1 MRRAGRLTWLSYRL
15 AAFAPMGYQCG
26 MRSVLIA
33 LFFALTVGTGMADPP
48 RRVVSFNQCGDQ
60 LVLALADPEQIAG
73 LSPYAADPSL
83 SAVAEKAK
91 AYPRLDWQAES
102 TIALQPDLVLIG
114 QNDRPVTK
122 HILRAQGLRLYEI
135 ALISDLDAARRQITE
150 VAAVLGHPERGEK
163 LLAELD
169 AARARLHAAPKP
181 PFHTALLVN
190 RGGYTAGE
198 QSLAAALLAEAGLK
212 PPPGAPP
219 GYGGYVPLEKLLMLR
234 PDVIVLN
241 SLPRESDEGGY
252 NLSHPALAAL
262 YPPERRIVLPPRY
275 TICGGAALV
284 EAFDYLAA
292 LLTRLAQ
299 SETMRTN

>member
-1 MRRAGRLTWLSYRL
+1 MREALVALCL
-15 AAFAPMGYQCG
+15 ALNIGPAA
-26 MRSVLIA
+26 
-33 LFFALTVGTGMADPP
+33 ADPP

-73 LSPYAADPSL
+73 LSPYAADASL
-83 SAVAEKAK
+83 SAAAEKAR
-91 AYPRLDWQAES
+91 AFPRLDWQAES

-122 HILRAQGLRLYEI
+122 HILRAQGLPLYEI
-135 ALISDLDAARRQITE
+135 ALISDLNAARRQITE

-181 PFHTALLVN
+181 RFHTALLVN

-198 QSLAAALLAEAGLK
+198 HSLAAALLAEAGLK
-212 PPPGAPP
+212 PPPGSPP
-219 GYGGYVPLEKLLMLR
+219 GYGGYVPLERLVMLR

-241 SLPRESDEGGY
+241 NLPRESDQGSY

-262 YPPERRIVLPPRY
+262 YSPQRRIVLPPRY
-275 TICGGAALV
+275 TICGGAALI

-292 LLTRLAQ
+292 LLTRLAAQ
-299 SETMRTN
+299 SPTMRTN

>member
-1 MRRAGRLTWLSYRL
+1 MRRA
-15 AAFAPMGYQCG
+15 
-26 MRSVLIA
+26 LIA
-33 LFFALTVGTGMADPP
+33 LCLGLSVSPAAADLP

-91 AYPRLDWQAES
+91 AFPRLDWQAES

-135 ALISDLDAARRQITE
+135 ALISDLDAARRQIVE
-150 VAAVLGHPERGEK
+150 VAALLGHPERGEK

-169 AARARLHAAPKP
+169 AARAHLRAAPKP

-190 RGGYTAGE
+190 RGGYTAGDR
-198 QSLAAALLAEAGLK
+198 SLAAALLAEAGLT
-212 PPPGAPP
+212 PPPGGPP

-241 SLPRESDEGGY
+241 NLPRESDQGSY
-252 NLSHPALAAL
+252 NLSHPALVAL
-262 YPPERRIVLPPRY
+262 YPPQRRIVLPPRY
-275 TICGGAALV
+275 TICGGAALI
-284 EAFDYLAA
+284 EAFGYLAD
-292 LLTRLAQ
+292 LLARLAAQ
-299 SETMRTN
+299 PLMMRTN

>member
-1 MRRAGRLTWLSYRL
+1 MCASAL
-15 AAFAPMGYQCG
+15 ADA
-26 MRSVLIA
+26 
-33 LFFALTVGTGMADPP
+33 P

-60 LVLALADPEQIAG
+60 LVLALADPQQIAG
-73 LSPYAADPSL
+73 LSPYAADPTL
-83 SAVAEKAK
+83 SAVAEQAK

-114 QNDRPVTK
+114 QNDRPITK
-122 HILRAQGLRLYEI
+122 HILRAQGLHLYEI
-135 ALISDLDAARRQITE
+135 ALISDLDAARGQIVD
-150 VAAVLGHPERGEK
+150 VAAALGHPERGEK
-163 LLAELD
+163 LLADLD
-169 AARARLHAAPKP
+169 AARMRLKAGPKP
-181 PFHTALLVN
+181 PFTSALLVN
-190 RGGYTAGE
+190 RGGYTAGT

-212 PPPGAPP
+212 PPPGGPP

-241 SLPRESDEGGY
+241 NLPSESDEGSY

-262 YPPERRIVLPPRY
+262 YPPQRRIILPPRY

-284 EAFDYLAA
+284 EAFDYLSA

-299 SETMRTN
+299 SPTMRTN

>member
-1 MRRAGRLTWLSYRL
+1 MRRA
-15 AAFAPMGYQCG
+15 
-26 MRSVLIA
+26 LIA
-33 LFFALTVGTGMADPP
+33 TILALSMAPAMAEAP

-60 LVLALADPEQIAG
+60 LVLALADSGQIAG
-73 LSPYAADPSL
+73 LSPYAADPTL

-114 QNDRPVTK
+114 QNDRPITK

-135 ALISDLDAARRQITE
+135 ALISDLDAARSQITE
-150 VAAVLGHPERGEK
+150 VATALGHPDRGEK
-163 LLAELD
+163 LLADLD

-181 PFHTALLVN
+181 PFMSALLVN
-190 RGGYTAGE
+190 RGGYTAGTH
-198 QSLAAALLAEAGLK
+198 SLAAALLAEAGLK
-212 PPPGAPP
+212 PPPGAPL
-219 GYGGYVPLEKLLMLR
+219 GYGGYLPLEKLLMLR

-241 SLPRESDEGGY
+241 NLPTQSDEGSY

-262 YPPERRIVLPPRY
+262 YPPQRRIILPPRY

-284 EAFDYLAA
+284 EAFDYLAG

-299 SETMRTN
+299 SPTMRTN

>member
-1 MRRAGRLTWLSYRL
+1 
-15 AAFAPMGYQCG
+15 MGYQSA
-26 MRSVLIA
+26 MRRTLIA
-33 LFFALTVGTGMADPP
+33 LFLGLAVSHAAADAP

-60 LVLALADPEQIAG
+60 LVLALADPAQIAG

-135 ALISDLDAARRQITE
+135 SLISDLDAARRQITE
-150 VAAVLGHPERGEK
+150 VAAVLGHPERGTK
-163 LLAELD
+163 LIAELD
-169 AARARLHAAPKP
+169 AARARLHSAPKP
-181 PFHTALLVN
+181 PFGSALLVN
-190 RGGYTAGE
+190 RGGYTAG
-198 QSLAAALLAEAGLK
+198 QKSLAAALLAEAGLK
-212 PPPGAPP
+212 PPRGAPP
-219 GYGGYVPLEKLLMLR
+219 GYGGYVPLERLLMLR
-234 PDVIVLN
+234 PDAIVLN
-241 SLPRESDEGGY
+241 NLPRESDQGSY

-262 YPPERRIVLPPRY
+262 YPPQRRIVLPPRY
-275 TICGGAALV
+275 TICGGAALID
-284 EAFDYLAA
+284 AFDYLAA
-292 LLTRLAQ
+292 LLARLAAQ

>member
-1 MRRAGRLTWLSYRL
+1 MVVRSALSL
-15 AAFAPMGYQCG
+15 VIVLMLGSASAAE
-26 MRSVLIA
+26 
-33 LFFALTVGTGMADPP
+33 PP

-60 LVLALADPEQIAG
+60 LVLALADPGQIAG

-91 AYPRLDWQAES
+91 AFPRLDWQGGS
-102 TIALQPDLVLIG
+102 TTPLPPDLVLSG

-122 HILRAQGLRLYEI
+122 HILRGQGLRLYEI

-169 AARARLHAAPKP
+169 AARTRLHAAPKP
-181 PFHTALLVN
+181 AFHTALLVN

-212 PPPGAPP
+212 PPPDGPP
-219 GYGGYVPLEKLLMLR
+219 GYGG
-234 PDVIVLN
+234 
-241 SLPRESDEGGY
+241 
-252 NLSHPALAAL
+252 
-262 YPPERRIVLPPRY
+262 
-275 TICGGAALV
+275 
-284 EAFDYLAA
+284 
-292 LLTRLAQ
+292 
-299 SETMRTN
+299 

>member
-1 MRRAGRLTWLSYRL
+1 MDARVKPGHDEGEIVRFRRALLTMLML
-15 AAFAPMGYQCG
+15 GAAQA
-26 MRSVLIA
+26 S
-33 LFFALTVGTGMADPP
+33 ADAP

-91 AYPRLDWQAES
+91 PFPRLDWQAES

-135 ALISDLDAARRQITE
+135 ALISDLDAARKQIIE

-163 LLAELD
+163 LLADLD
-169 AARARLHAAPKP
+169 AARARLRAAPKP
-181 PFHTALLVN
+181 PFQSALLVN

-198 QSLAAALLAEAGLK
+198 HSLAAALLAEAGLA

-219 GYGGYVPLEKLLMLR
+219 GYGGYVPLERLLMLR

-241 SLPRESDEGGY
+241 NLPRESDQGSY

-292 LLTRLAQ
+292 LLTRLAAQ
-299 SETMRTN
+299 SPTMRTN

>member
-1 MRRAGRLTWLSYRL
+1 MRR
-15 AAFAPMGYQCG
+15 
-26 MRSVLIA
+26 VLIA
-33 LFFALTVGTGMADPP
+33 IFLALNIGSAAAELP

-135 ALISDLDAARRQITE
+135 ALISNLDAARRQIIE

-163 LLAELD
+163 LLADLD

-181 PFHTALLVN
+181 PFHTALLIN

-198 QSLAAALLAEAGLK
+198 HSLAAALLAEAGLK

-234 PDVIVLN
+234 PNVIVLN
-241 SLPRESDEGGY
+241 SLPHESDEGGY

-262 YPPERRIVLPPRY
+262 YPPEKRIVLLPRY
-275 TICGGAALV
+275 TVCGGAALV

-292 LLTRLAQ
+292 LLARLAQ
-299 SETMRTN
+299 SATMRTN

>member
-1 MRRAGRLTWLSYRL
+1 
-15 AAFAPMGYQCG
+15 MGYQCA
-26 MRSVLIA
+26 MRRTLIA
-33 LFFALTVGTGMADPP
+33 LFLGLAASHASAEPP

-60 LVLALADPEQIAG
+60 LVLALADPAQIAG

-102 TIALQPDLVLIG
+102 TIALAPDLVLIG
-114 QNDRPVTK
+114 QNDRPITK
-122 HILRAQGLRLYEI
+122 HILRAQGLRMYEI
-135 ALISDLDAARRQITE
+135 ALISDLEAARRQIIE
-150 VAAVLGHPERGEK
+150 VAAVLGHPQRGEK
-163 LLAELD
+163 LLADLD
-169 AARARLHAAPKP
+169 SARARLHAAPKP

-198 QSLAAALLAEAGLK
+198 HSLAAALLAEAGLK

-219 GYGGYVPLEKLLMLR
+219 GYGGYVPLERLLMLR

-241 SLPRESDEGGY
+241 NLPSESDQGGY

-262 YPPERRIVLPPRY
+262 YPPQRRIVLPPRY

-284 EAFDYLAA
+284 EAFDYLSG
-292 LLTRLAQ
+292 LLTRLAAQ
-299 SETMRTN
+299 SPTMPAN

>member
-1 MRRAGRLTWLSYRL
+1 MRL
-15 AAFAPMGYQCG
+15 ALGLLAVFIFSASGASAG
-26 MRSVLIA
+26 
-33 LFFALTVGTGMADPP
+33 PP

-91 AYPRLDWQAES
+91 GFPRLGWQAES

-135 ALISDLDAARRQITE
+135 ALISDLAAARRQITQ

-163 LLAELD
+163 LLTDID
-169 AARARLHAAPKP
+169 AARARLHAVPKP

-198 QSLAAALLAEAGLK
+198 QSLAAALLAEAGLQ
-212 PPPGAPP
+212 PPPGGPP
-219 GYGGYVPLEKLLMLR
+219 GYGGYVPLERLLMLR

-241 SLPRESDEGGY
+241 DPPRKSDQGSY

-262 YPPERRIVLPPRY
+262 YPAERRIVLPPRY

-292 LLTRLAQ
+292 LLTRLAAQ
-299 SETMRTN
+299 SPTMRTN